1 MFGGVHALQECDY
14 SKMKARFKIGE
25 SLGCLFLGPVVRYD
39 SFTGKLGLRTV
50 KQYEYSA
57 QTKSSKKL
65 QHPVLMGWHL
75 QAWTRSSKGWRW
87 SSTLRLPKANAIL
100 AARVVRCRF

>member
-14 SKMKARFKIGE
+14 SKLKARFEIVE

-50 KQYEYSA
+50 KQYEHSA

-65 QHPVLMGWHL
+65 QHPVLRGG
-75 QAWTRSSKGWRW
+75 TSRRG
-87 SSTLRLPKANAIL
+87 PDL
-100 AARVVRCRF
+100 ARAGAGAPL